1 MVYLPDTGTA
11 LNAKYK
17 YKGVHVQVRIETPSF
32 NLKAVV
38 RETGIKAETLR
49 AWERRYGI
57 PRPARST
64 GGHRIYSRR
73 DIDTLHWLIRRRK
86 EGLSISRAAERWQT
100 IESEGRDPLQ
110 EPGFAFNYL
119 FSGERWSQTSQL
131 EVGEN
136 DEVDIQVS
144 TACAEWMAACTAFDE
159 FSAQRVLSHAFALFP
174 VETVCLHILC
184 KGLRQLGNDWHLD
197 NVTAQQVSFAAAQAM
212 QRIKTLLTASPQP
225 TRPGQILMAC
235 PAGESHTFGMAL
247 LQLLFK
253 RRGLGTVYLGGNL
266 PSNEME
272 VTLQK
277 IRPDL
282 VVLVSQQLRSAGN
295 LLDMSEL
302 VVRQDVPI
310 AFGGRIFNI
319 SETICRR
326 VPGSFLGTDLLQ
338 AGHSAESLLSTPS
351 QLTRPLLQ
359 SNRYE
364 ELLASFRANLPR
376 ITAHVWTAP
385 QGKTLEWTTLVR
397 PSFSLSLSIAS
408 ALRFGDPSLLA
419 LESEWLCTFLESRD
433 IPISVLEEYLLLGLS
448 GVQSVLGSEGDP
460 IVGMLET
467 VLKDVQQRFRESH

>member
-1 MVYLPDTGTA
+1 MSM
-11 LNAKYK
+11 
-17 YKGVHVQVRIETPSF
+17 HTPSF

-57 PRPARST
+57 PRPARSA

-73 DIDTLHWLIRRRK
+73 DIDTLHWLMRRRQ
-86 EGLSISRAAERWQT
+86 EGISISRAAERWQT

-110 EPGFAFNYL
+110 EPGFASSYFV
-119 FSGERWSQTSQL
+119 FSERRSETSQL
-131 EVGEN
+131 EVAEN
-136 DEVDIQVS
+136 DEVDIQIS

-159 FSAQRVLSHAFALFP
+159 FSAQRVLSQAFALFP

-235 PAGESHTFGMAL
+235 PADESHTFGMTL
-247 LQLLFK
+247 LQLLIR
-253 RRGLGTVYLGGNL
+253 RRGFGTVYLGGNL
-266 PSNEME
+266 PSSEME

-302 VVRQDVPI
+302 VVRQDVPV

-319 SETICRR
+319 SETICRS

-338 AGHSAESLLSTPS
+338 AGHNAESLLSAPS
-351 QLTRPLLQ
+351 QTTRPLLQ
-359 SNRYE
+359 TNIYE
-364 ELLASFRANLPR
+364 DLLANYHANLAR
-376 ITAHVWTAP
+376 ISAQVWTAP
-385 QGKTLEWTTLVR
+385 QGKTPEWTTLVR
-397 PSFSLSLSIAS
+397 PYFSLSSSIAS
-408 ALRFGDPSLLA
+408 ALRFGDPSLLT
-419 LESEWLCTFLESRD
+419 LESEWLCSFMESRD
-433 IPISVLEEYLLLGLS
+433 ISVSVLEEYLLLGLS
-448 GVQSVLGSEGDP
+448 AVHSVLGSEGDP

-467 VLKDVQQRFRESH
+467 LLNDIQQRYRESP